1 MIKALEEAIAKVLRL
16 PEADQEEAAR
26 ILLWALE
33 KHDAPVPLDDE
44 TVAAIDEGI
53 AQAGRGEFASAEEI
67 AALWKRHGL

>member
-1 MIKALEEAIAKVLRL
+1 MIKVLKEAIAKVLRL
-16 PEADQEEAAR
+16 PEADQEEAAQ

-33 KHDAPVPLDDE
+33 KHDTPAPLDDE

>member
-1 MIKALEEAIAKVLRL
+1 MIKVLEEAIAKVLRL
-16 PEADQEEAAR
+16 PEADQEEAAQ

-33 KHDAPVPLDDE
+33 KHDAPVPLDNE

-67 AALWKRHGL
+67 AALWKRHGS

>member
-1 MIKALEEAIAKVLRL
+1 MNKVLEEAIAKVLRL
-16 PEADQEEAAR
+16 PEADQEEAAQ

-33 KHDAPVPLDDE
+33 KHDAPVPLDNE

>member
-1 MIKALEEAIAKVLRL
+1 MIKVLEEAITKVLQL
-16 PEADQEEAAR
+16 PEADQEVAAQ
-26 ILLWALE
+26 ILLWAME
-33 KHDAPVPLDDE
+33 KHDVPVPLDDE

>member
-1 MIKALEEAIAKVLRL
+1 MIKVLEEAIAKVLRL
-16 PEADQEEAAR
+16 PETDQEEAAQ

-33 KHDAPVPLDDE
+33 KHDPPAPLDAA

>member
-1 MIKALEEAIAKVLRL
+1 MIKLLEEAIAKVLRL
-16 PEADQEEAAR
+16 PEADQEEAAQ

-44 TVAAIDEGI
+44 SVAAIDEGI

-67 AALWKRHGL
+67 AGLWKRHGL